1 MKNELHSQEEISKM
15 ELYYRRFVR
24 FVEYYIFLCFLII
37 TVFPLLDYSWIPG
50 FIKFTY
56 FTGFPLLLLVVLISF
71 VKEPLLEF
79 LKKRF
84 EPVRDAGD
92 QAKPTRR
99 KR

>member
-1 MKNELHSQEEISKM
+1 M

-56 FTGFPLLLLVVLISF
+56 FTGFPLLILVVLVSF
-71 VKEPLLEF
+71 VKEPLLDL

-84 EPVRDAGD
+84 EPAPDSEHKT
-92 QAKPTRR
+92 KPVRR